1 MRAFDLGRPD
11 TQAVVT
17 RSILGLAVLDQADRV
32 GRGQISKH
40 CLGKPCVHHREAYVD
55 IANEALPDQTA
66 VTVLVDDVAPNM
78 LPVDHLPKVTS
89 RDNATT
95 PGLAALQ
102 VGLIELARVD
112 RRNPYS
118 LLPDADRI
126 AVDNPRCS

>member
-40 CLGKPCVHHREAYVD
+40 CLGKPCVHHGKANVE

-78 LPVDHLPKVTS
+78 LPVDHLPKVTA

-95 PGLAALQ
+95 PSLAALQ
-102 VGLIELARVD
+102 AGLIELACVD

-126 AVDNPRCS
+126 AVDNPRRS